1 MAANMTRE
9 RRAASPTYVGD
20 FQVGIASNA
29 ELEKMRSM
37 DYQPIHILLVED
49 DDVDAEMVLRACR
62 RQEIDSPFIIARNGV
77 EALEILRGSDGQP
90 RLPRPYLILLD
101 INMPRMNGI
110 EFLHEVRQDEDL
122 RRSIIFVLTTSNNDE
137 DKLAAYNEQ
146 VAGYLL
152 KSSAANDFRHIIG
165 LLNSYRTV
173 VEFPPEIS
181 D

>member
-1 MAANMTRE
+1 M
-9 RRAASPTYVGD
+9 P
-20 FQVGIASNA
+20 
-29 ELEKMRSM
+29 SM
-37 DYQPIHILLVED
+37 DSQPIHILLVED

-62 RQEIDSPFIIARNGV
+62 REEIDSSFIIARNGV

-110 EFLHEVRQDEDL
+110 EFLQEVRRDAEL
-122 RRSIIFVLTTSNNDE
+122 RRSIVFMLTTSNNDE

-152 KSSAANDFRHIIG
+152 KSNAANDFRQIIG
-165 LLNSYRTV
+165 LLNSYRSV
-173 VEFPPEIS
+173 VEFPPEIAG
-181 D
+181 

>member
-1 MAANMTRE
+1 
-9 RRAASPTYVGD
+9 
-20 FQVGIASNA
+20 
-29 ELEKMRSM
+29 M
-37 DYQPIHILLVED
+37 DSQPIHILLVED

-62 RQEIDSPFIIARNGV
+62 HQQIDSPFIIAHNGI
-77 EALEILRGSDGQP
+77 EALDLLRGSGGQD

-110 EFLHEVRQDEDL
+110 EFLQEVRKDEEL

-152 KSSAANDFRHIIG
+152 KSNAADDFRHITG
-165 LLNSYRTV
+165 LLDSYRFV
-173 VEFPPEIS
+173 VEFPPEVT
-181 D
+181 